1 MQRERQM
8 LKQRL
13 AAGDPILG
21 TFLKTTHPNVV
32 EVLATCG
39 FDCICID
46 AEHAPFDRQ
55 SMDLCLLA
63 ARAGGVPAL
72 VRPPSAMPHHYLAA
86 LDSGADGVIVPHIRT
101 ADEARELVRAVHY
114 GPGGR
119 GYAGSTRAAGFGLTA
134 MSDHRQGS
142 AERTIAIAQIEDAE
156 ALDEIGEIALV
167 EGLDALF
174 VGRIDLTV
182 SLGCL
187 APEDSPV
194 EEAVGR
200 IVDAC
205 AMAGKPVGMFLP
217 RAAEV
222 PVWRERG
229 ASFFLLGSDHSLM
242 RSGARQL
249 RQEAGLS

>member
-1 MQRERQM
+1 MKDERAT

-21 TFLKTTHPNVV
+21 TFLKTTNPHVV

-46 AEHAPFDRQ
+46 AEHAPFDRH
-55 SMDLCLLA
+55 SIDLCLLA

-72 VRPPSAMPHHYLAA
+72 VRPASAMPHHYLSA
-86 LDSGADGVIVPHIRT
+86 LDSGADGVLVPHIRT
-101 ADEARELVRAVHY
+101 ADEARELARAVHY

-119 GYAGSTRAAGFGLTA
+119 GYAGSTRAAGFGMAA
-134 MSDHRQGS
+134 MPDHRRLS
-142 AERTIAIAQIEDAE
+142 RERTVAIAQIEDAE
-156 ALDEIGEIALV
+156 ALDEIDAIARV

-182 SLGCL
+182 SLGC
-187 APEDSPV
+187 ESPDDARV

-200 IVDAC
+200 IVEAC
-205 AMAGKPVGMFLP
+205 VTARKPVGMFLP
-217 RAAEV
+217 RAADV
-222 PVWRERG
+222 PAWLARG
-229 ASFFLLGSDHSLM
+229 VNFFLLGSDHSLM

-249 RQEAGLS
+249 RLDTGLS